1 MKFQEGR
8 DMTRELEEQEA
19 PVLPCARAAAYEERM
34 KERSRAQEK
43 REPEND
49 G

>member
-1 MKFQEGR
+1 MKFHEGR
-8 DMTRELEEQEA
+8 DITRELEEQEA
-19 PVLPCARAAAYEERM
+19 SVLPCARAAAYEERM

-43 REPEND
+43 KEPEND